1 MDLNIK
7 DILKLEDLN
16 EFSSKEVTNL
26 LAIIFETG
34 RESRDVK
41 LIRLGLNFSKR
52 QKLEKFSDD
61 DKMTFHYNV
70 ANGWSYL
77 QQLTKQPNSDK
88 FWSFNSKEL
97 EQQIINLRIAYSF
110 SQNSNENF
118 KKCQIL
124 TNLGNLFSHLGRFSE
139 AQVYWQKVL
148 RIDSSFPMA
157 HGNIGF
163 GLFHYAKILYD
174 NGHQFLFF
182 QFAYKHLNKSINS
195 EIYEDAKLAFK
206 KIISQLESIIQKE
219 KLDNIQDLKSFSIGT
234 TEEECDYRKWCLK
247 NQLFINPL
255 NDVTTEN
262 IAGHDC
268 LLLPTMTLKFDQPPI
283 YQTIFN
289 QIKQEFVTARH
300 LLYSGINKSEL
311 HYSDKDN
318 LQLDTLD
325 YAVYS
330 YSSEK
335 IKIAFRICYSIFDK
349 IGYLLND
356 YLNLGFKPENV
367 SFRNIWNVYDKQTK
381 TYELNPNV
389 IQTQNWALRGLYWL
403 SRDLFYKKAEFSST
417 IEPDAQKLAQI
428 RNFIEH
434 KSFKIIDLGHSA
446 IQDNGLTYSIERS
459 EFETK
464 TINLMKLIRA
474 GMIYLSLGINLEE
487 RKKKITDPVLP
498 INFVELKDDYKR

>member
-1 MDLNIK
+1 MDLTIK
-7 DILKLEDLN
+7 DILNLEDLN
-16 EFSSKEVTNL
+16 EFSSKEVTNF

-34 RESRDVK
+34 RESRDIEQ
-41 LIRLGLNFSKR
+41 IRIGLNFSER
-52 QKLEKFSDD
+52 QKLKKFSNY
-61 DKMTFHYNV
+61 DKMTFHYNI

-77 QQLTKQPNSDK
+77 QQLTQQLNSPE
-88 FWSFNSKEL
+88 FWSFNSIEL
-97 EQQIINLRIAYSF
+97 EQQIINLRLAYSF
-110 SQNSNENF
+110 AQNSKDNF

-124 TNLGNLFSHLGRFSE
+124 TNLGNLFSYLGRFSE
-139 AQVYWQKVL
+139 AQIYWQKVL
-148 RIDSSFPMA
+148 KIDSSFPMA

-163 GLFHYAKILYD
+163 GLFHYAKVLYD

-182 QFAYKHLNKSINS
+182 QFAHKHLKKSINS

-206 KIISQLESIIQKE
+206 EILSQLETIIKKE
-219 KLDNIQDLKSFSIGT
+219 ELENIQDLKSFSIGT
-234 TEEECDYRKWCLK
+234 TEQEREYRKWCLK

-255 NDVTTEN
+255 NDITNEN

-268 LLLPTMTLKFDQPPI
+268 LHLPTMTLKCDQPPI

-289 QIKQEFVTARH
+289 QIKQEFVSARH
-300 LLYSGINKSEL
+300 LLYSGINEREL
-311 HYSDKDN
+311 HYSDKEN

-335 IKIAFRICYSIFDK
+335 VKIAFRICYSIFDK

-356 YLNLGFKPENV
+356 YLNLGFKPEKV
-367 SFRNIWNVYDKQTK
+367 TFRNIWSLYDKQTK
-381 TYELNPNV
+381 SHKLNPKV

-403 SRDLFYKKAEFSST
+403 SRDLFEKNEEFSSN
-417 IEPDAQKLAQI
+417 IEPEARELAQI

-434 KSFKIIDLGHSA
+434 KSFKIIDIGQSA
-446 IQDNGLTYSIERS
+446 IQDNRLTYSIARA

-474 GMIYLSLGINLEE
+474 AMIYLTLGLNLEE
-487 RKKKITDPVLP
+487 KKKKIINPVLP
-498 INFVELKDDYKR
+498 IYFVELKDDCKR